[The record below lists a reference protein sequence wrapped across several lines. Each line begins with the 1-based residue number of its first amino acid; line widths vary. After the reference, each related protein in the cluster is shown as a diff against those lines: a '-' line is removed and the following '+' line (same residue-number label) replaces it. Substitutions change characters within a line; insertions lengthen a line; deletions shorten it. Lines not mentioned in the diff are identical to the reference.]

1 MSDLKLD
8 EFQPTPE
15 ASTPADGLE
24 RSAADLAA
32 VYDVPV
38 HIQAVLGR
46 ANVEVASLL
55 RLNRG
60 SVIELDRNRN
70 NVVLSRRAYLEEEQ
84 AEHRQAFLDD
94 LAEGDIRD
102 GTVSSV
108 VNFGA
113 FVDLGGMDGLVHV
126 SELS

>member
-8 EFQPTPE
+8 EFQPTE
-15 ASTPADGLE
+15 AAPSADGLE

-46 ANVEVASLL
+46 ANMEVASLL

-60 SVIELDRNRN
+60 SVIELDRKVGEAIDIYVNNRLVARGE
-70 NVVLSRRAYLEEEQ
+70 VVVVDERLGVTMTEIIK
-84 AEHRQAFLDD
+84 D
-94 LAEGDIRD
+94 GD
-102 GTVSSV
+102 
-108 VNFGA
+108 A
-113 FVDLGGMDGLVHV
+113 A
-126 SELS
+126 